1 MSENEFN
8 DDFVLSDILSQF
20 SGSKTADEIEKEN
33 ERYRE
38 EILSKGFLPI
48 NDELHETMSSSMEDV
63 EKNPRQFI
71 IEECIPACEELWKK
85 NIYTFMVSDHVNEG
99 QCWIEVKFDNL
110 SDENKEIFSQLEG
123 EDVIKFSYHKGC
135 VNFGVKS
142 VGLEGQL
149 RLLELA
155 KQFKMQ
161 DVPYKEAYITLP
173 EYLLQCGCYD
183 EVDNPNYEPMD
194 DPMLLD
200 LPIEQLFDY
209 MNKYDEWISSDRS
222 KKTFKVFNPSKVVE
236 PIEHYFDKSECVYDG
251 DRVYLNNYHYQKHI
265 NYVNSLSNEQ
275 TANYKK

>member
-1 MSENEFN
+1 MTNNEFY
-8 DDFVLSDILSQF
+8 DDNFSSDILSQF
-20 SGSKTADEIEKEN
+20 GGEKTNEEIEAEK

-48 NDELHETMSSSMEDV
+48 NDELDETMSSSMEDV
-63 EKNPRQFI
+63 EKNPRRFI
-71 IEECIPACEELWKK
+71 IEECIPACEELWNK
-85 NIYTFMVSDHVNEG
+85 NIYTFMVSDHLNEG

-123 EDVIKFSYHKGC
+123 EDIIKFSYHKGC
-135 VNFGVKS
+135 VNFGVKC
-142 VGLEGQL
+142 VGIDGQL

-155 KQFKMQ
+155 KKFKMQ

-173 EYLLQCGCYD
+173 EYLLQRGCYD
-183 EVDNPNYEPMD
+183 EVDNPNYELMD

-209 MNKYDEWISSDRS
+209 MTKYDEWISSDRS

-236 PIEHYFDKSECVYDG
+236 PIEHYFVGNDYVYDG
-251 DRVYLNNYHYQKHI
+251 DRVYLNNYHYQKHM

-275 TANYKK
+275 TINYKK